1 MYVSRTMDYDT
12 LYKLATSIRLK
23 GYTNADWADYKTDR
37 RSMSGFVLSLGSGA
51 ISWSSKMQLRV
62 ALSST
67 EAEYKGAAVASYEVV
82 WLKRILKDLGVPIKD
97 LILLYYD
104 NMTSIHLA
112 QKYTTVFHTHTK
124 HIEVHYHFIR
134 ERDHAG
140 DVNLQHIN
148 TNLQIA
154 DIFRKALRVNKL
166 RQFMVDLGLTI
177 AALPSLKGRTTQN
190 E

>member
-82 WLKRILKDLGVPIKD
+82 WLKRILKDLGVPIKY

-104 NMTSIHLA
+104 NMSSIFVARNL
-112 QKYTTVFHTHTK
+112 VFHAQTK
-124 HIEVHYHFIR
+124 HIEVHYHFI
-134 ERDHAG
+134 
-140 DVNLQHIN
+140 
-148 TNLQIA
+148 
-154 DIFRKALRVNKL
+154 
-166 RQFMVDLGLTI
+166 
-177 AALPSLKGRTTQN
+177 
-190 E
+190 